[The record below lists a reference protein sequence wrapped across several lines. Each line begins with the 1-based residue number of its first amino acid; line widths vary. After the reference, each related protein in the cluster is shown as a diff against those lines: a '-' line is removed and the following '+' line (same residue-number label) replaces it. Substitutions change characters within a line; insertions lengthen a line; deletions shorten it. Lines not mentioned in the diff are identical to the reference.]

1 MIFTPQEIIQDSL
14 THFKEEQAK
23 ARREEVRKS
32 LDYYSG
38 SLTHQY
44 IEDYFKSDAF
54 PRNSS
59 LQYEYR
65 EKICKSYVQ
74 DIYDWC

>member
-44 IEDYFKSDAF
+44 IEDYFNYGIDHTGNDECADDRVERYWDDVDGK
-54 PRNSS
+54 
-59 LQYEYR
+59 
-65 EKICKSYVQ
+65 EK
-74 DIYDWC
+74 